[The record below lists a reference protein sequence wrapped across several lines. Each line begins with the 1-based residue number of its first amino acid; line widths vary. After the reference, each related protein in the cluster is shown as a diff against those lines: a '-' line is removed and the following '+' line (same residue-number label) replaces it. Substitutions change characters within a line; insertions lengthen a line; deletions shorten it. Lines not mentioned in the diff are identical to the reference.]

1 MIATFLQ
8 RWRGRTRTL
17 ADVHGDNKG
26 IVRASR
32 RSVSVFVCANAL
44 LLSVALQIA
53 SAQRIDSTLFQELH
67 WRMIGPHRASRTK
80 AAVGIPSQPNVF
92 YIGVVNGGVW
102 KTTDYGRTWN
112 PIFDDQPNG
121 SIGAIALAPSNPN
134 VVYVGSGEGLQRPD
148 LSTGDGIY
156 KSVDAGKTWTHLGL
170 RDGQQIPQIAV
181 DPRDPN
187 RLFVA
192 VLGHPYGPNAE
203 RGVYRSTN
211 GGASFEKVLY
221 KDENTG
227 AVDVVLDP
235 VDPNIVY
242 AVLWE
247 ARQAPWENGQFSGPG
262 SGLFKSTDGGGTW
275 RQIGKGLP
283 SFEQDGLGRI
293 GITVAPSMPSRMF
306 ATVDATRNSGL
317 YRSDDAGE
325 TWYKVTND
333 SRVAG
338 RASDFAEVKV
348 DPKNPDIV
356 YTASVVTWKST
367 DGGKTFKAFRGAPG
381 GDDYHRIW
389 INPNDPSTMIIAS
402 DQGAIVT
409 VNGGESWSSWY
420 NQPTAAFYHVVTDNA
435 FPYRVCSGQQ
445 ESGSACVSSRG
456 DDGEITFREWHPV
469 GVEEY
474 GYVAPDPLDPDI
486 VYGGKVSRYDRRTGQ
501 VQEVAPKAL
510 RTSDYRVLRTAP
522 LLFSPVNPRALY
534 FASNV
539 VWKTLNGG
547 RSWRQIS
554 PDLTRRDSIVPP
566 NVGKYSSDRAAAARH
581 PGVVYTLAPS
591 PLRESVL
598 WAGTD
603 DGLIHVTTDGGAH
616 WTDVTPPALRA
627 APWSKISIM
636 DASHFDANVAY
647 AAVNTF
653 RRDDLRPHIWRTRDG
668 GKSWSEIV
676 TGIDSGAIINV
687 VREDPKRRGLLFA
700 GSETHVWVS
709 FDDGDHWQSLR
720 LNMPATSIRDL
731 VIKDD
736 DIVLGTHGRSFWI
749 LDDITPLRQLAAA
762 PSTRET
768 RLFAPQVAT
777 RFRWNKNTDTP
788 LPPDEPAGE
797 NPPDGAIL
805 DYLLGADG
813 SGPVTLEIIDGAGA
827 VVRRYA
833 STDTALPPADIGN
846 IPAYWIRPTQ
856 VLSAAPGMHRFVWD
870 LRYERPAVLNTE
882 YPISATL
889 HNTPR
894 EPRGPWALPGRYTV
908 RLSAG
913 GQRYEQPLTVRM
925 DPRVKTPVAELRQQ
939 FAAATRLTGLLRQ
952 DHDALGEIASLR
964 RQLRAARDRGDSS
977 VAGAIAAL
985 DAKLAALE
993 GGGGGGRGGRGS
1005 AGGASFG
1012 ALNGELGVL
1021 YGIVEGADVAPTT
1034 QALAAISDRE
1044 GALASLLSTWKAIR
1058 TKDVPEVSGL
1068 LERAGLQ
1075 RLSY

>member
-1 MIATFLQ
+1 
-8 RWRGRTRTL
+8 
-17 ADVHGDNKG
+17 
-26 IVRASR
+26 
-32 RSVSVFVCANAL
+32 
-44 LLSVALQIA
+44 
-53 SAQRIDSTLFQELH
+53 
-67 WRMIGPHRASRTK
+67 MIGPHRASRTK
-80 AAVGIPSQPNVF
+80 AAVGIPGQPNVF

-134 VVYVGSGEGLQRPD
+134 VIYVGSGEGLQRPD

-156 KSVDAGKTWTHLGL
+156 KSVDGGKSWTHLGL
-170 RDGQQIPQIAV
+170 RDGQQVPQIVV

-203 RGVYRSTN
+203 RGLYRSTN
-211 GGASFEKVLY
+211 GGTSFEKVLY

-262 SGLFKSTDGGGTW
+262 SGLFKSTDGGTTW
-275 RQIGKGLP
+275 RQIGKKLP
-283 SFEQDGLGRI
+283 TFEQDGLGRI
-293 GITVAPSMPSRMF
+293 GITVAPSMPARLF

-325 TWYKVTND
+325 SWYKVTND

-348 DPKNPDIV
+348 DPKNPDVV

-420 NQPTAAFYHVVTDNA
+420 NQPTAAFYHVVADNA

-547 RSWRQIS
+547 RSWQQIS
-554 PDLTRRDSIVPP
+554 PDLTRRDSIIPP
-566 NVGKYSSDRAAAARH
+566 NVGKYSGERAASARH
-581 PGVVYTLAPS
+581 PGVVYTLALS
-591 PLRESVL
+591 PLTESVL
-598 WAGTD
+598 WAGSD

-616 WTDVTPPALRA
+616 WRDVTPPALRT

-668 GKSWSEIV
+668 GKSWTEIV
-676 TGIDSGAIINV
+676 AGIDSGAVINV

-797 NPPDGAIL
+797 NPPDGAIV
-805 DYLLGADG
+805 DYVLGSNV
-813 SGPVTLEIIDGAGA
+813 SGPVALEIVDGTGA

-846 IPAYWIRPTQ
+846 TPAYWIRPTQ
-856 VLSAAPGMHRFVWD
+856 ILSAAPGMHRFVWD
-870 LRYERPAVLNTE
+870 LHYERPAVLNTA
-882 YPISATL
+882 YPISATP

-894 EPRGPWALPGRYTV
+894 EPRGPWALPGRYTL
-908 RLSAG
+908 RLTVNG
-913 GQRYEQPLTVRM
+913 RRYEQPLTVRM
-925 DPRVKTPVAELRQQ
+925 DPRVKTPAAELRQQ
-939 FAAATRLTGLLRQ
+939 FATATRLTSLLRQ
-952 DHDALGEIASLR
+952 DHDALGEISSLR
-964 RQLRAARDRGDSS
+964 RQLRAARERGDST
-977 VAGAIAAL
+977 VGGAIAAL

-993 GGGGGGRGGRGS
+993 GGGGGRGGRGG
-1005 AGGASFG
+1005 ANGASFS
-1012 ALNGELGVL
+1012 ALNGELATL
-1021 YGIVEGADVAPTT
+1021 YGIVEGADAAPTT
-1034 QALAAISDRE
+1034 PALTAIDDRE
-1044 GALASLLSTWKAIR
+1044 RALMSLLSTWKAIR
-1058 TKDVPEVSGL
+1058 SKDVPGVSTQ
-1068 LERAGLQ
+1068 LERLGIA